1 MKQCFKRAIALA
13 LVLLLI
19 FSVGIPG
26 QTFAEE
32 EDTFQ
37 QSSGDTADKS
47 PSSDNSLDKP
57 DPDASQ
63 SGQSQEPDPDASQSG
78 QSQESDP
85 DASQSGQPQDPAPEA
100 SPSGQSQES
109 DPEASP
115 SGQPQESDPDASQSG
130 QSQESDPDASQSG
143 QSQEPDP
150 EASQSGQ
157 SQEPDPEASQS
168 GQSQEPEYE
177 ERLLELGPGQE
188 ELIDFGP
195 DAVITLE
202 EVSSEF
208 IAFSAQEGKLSIC
221 ALKAGQDSFKA
232 YVVSPTLEL
241 HIEYI
246 VTVSQQV
253 DNSDD
258 TQQEETEMVTATF
271 VYGEEKTE
279 TLQYDK
285 GSPLGAL
292 PQPQA
297 PEGYSFLGWEY
308 TDSQGD
314 PQYAGEDTLI
324 SEDTLYTARFSETAV
339 PALVPNSLNSGRD
352 ADSATGTITFY
363 IAIDGAW
370 VSLGSREMTAR
381 KVSVFSNGTETRYCL
396 TAEQLESV
404 YRAYGFVAADMT
416 ENSRLFPHTR
426 PGNPTIYGDRMVR
439 EYEGVLYSPM
449 LTDGVDCDVYYLPN
463 AKQNS
468 YSDNRDSYASSN
480 SFYTVEVMDPGNKV
494 YGQNESLPPTAYVLT
509 GKDYTV
515 KVRAAEGVTWQCV
528 DKNGT
533 KVDSTEA
540 DGIVSFTINNIS
552 QSYTVS
558 PALGES
564 ETLITY
570 HINLPH
576 EPSDPEY
583 RCPTIEGKEI
593 HQLVEPETLHDVL
606 APSHDEYFYYHG
618 KYLGTATFQGWQ
630 VEDTSILLQPG
641 DKHDL
646 TNHNGSLTL
655 KAQWE
660 TKEGGVQQYPLQSS
674 IVNFYVALTAIP
686 EGGTSW
692 TGSITSSSF
701 TGSVFSSD
709 CGVTGQL
716 AIEKHLYQKV
726 DGQQYFV
733 LGNTSGVDL
742 NNTHTSIVSNLTQGY
757 SRKGSDN
764 NTYTF
769 KLNFPSDE
777 EILRNIRSLM
787 SSGGQT
793 LTLNGKTILAEDLT
807 SANFT
812 IKWYVFKVDKTD
824 GWHVDGILV
833 AKTGMMQI
841 SKTFSGDQDVVQA
854 IKNGNYSIKVEAQ
867 PNTDFTPPHFGAT
880 LTLADA
886 DSHDPAS
893 DTYTWQVDVDQYLDY
908 KITEQNYQYQNEQ
921 ADHVQTAARYR
932 VYNSKFGQNTGGYKD
947 YPEGGITVTG
957 QSAAQSGQHL
967 TLSFINTYTKPGTM
981 SIIKMDALTQ
991 SPMPNIEFEI
1001 KKAGDEDFTLYNLG
1015 NSHYSID
1022 PADGNNPQPTN
1033 TIITDASGQAFLY
1046 LGTGSGTFTFT
1057 FTEEVPKGYDDP
1069 GKITVVMD
1077 ASGGIDSAKAANSD
1091 GNRVYAQAENS
1102 ELQINNYSKL
1112 VHLTV
1117 EKEWLDDENSPVTL
1131 QLYYNGQNMAADFK
1145 KELSGDT
1152 WTHTFN
1158 KTVPLYMGGSLV
1170 EYSLLETE
1178 IGDWSYSKEYGGD
1191 GYRYYDV
1198 DYTPMQYLDVSGNVT
1213 DDPDLAD
1220 KILLKVSNRRST
1232 GQLSISK
1239 TDQNGAPLPGAVFYL
1254 YPAENAESGNP
1265 PEVIKGQ
1272 DGNYTIPDLTLA
1284 SEASSNEEGRVSFAD
1299 IHTGNYY
1306 LIEHMAPE
1314 NYRSTGSLYLVE
1326 LQSAYSFV
1334 LKQWDGTGW
1343 ATVPSKSISNE
1354 LQYVSVNI
1362 QKIVKG
1368 SLGIFSKS
1376 FEFKVTSDNPM
1387 KESPDYKLSNG
1398 GKTATFSLKHGEG
1411 LNIIAEVG
1419 STLTITEPNP
1429 DGYTM
1434 SIATADGPL
1443 SDGSYTVPSDGTKY
1457 VDIVVTNTKDVKID
1471 TGIVLDS
1478 LPYVLILAL
1487 AGTGGLLLIKKGRR
1501 RRDR

>member
-1 MKQCFKRAIALA
+1 M
-13 LVLLLI
+13 
-19 FSVGIPG
+19 
-26 QTFAEE
+26 
-32 EDTFQ
+32 
-37 QSSGDTADKS
+37 
-47 PSSDNSLDKP
+47 
-57 DPDASQ
+57 
-63 SGQSQEPDPDASQSG
+63 
-78 QSQESDP
+78 
-85 DASQSGQPQDPAPEA
+85 
-100 SPSGQSQES
+100 
-109 DPEASP
+109 
-115 SGQPQESDPDASQSG
+115 
-130 QSQESDPDASQSG
+130 
-143 QSQEPDP
+143 
-150 EASQSGQ
+150 
-157 SQEPDPEASQS
+157 
-168 GQSQEPEYE
+168 
-177 ERLLELGPGQE
+177 
-188 ELIDFGP
+188 
-195 DAVITLE
+195 
-202 EVSSEF
+202 
-208 IAFSAQEGKLSIC
+208 
-221 ALKAGQDSFKA
+221 
-232 YVVSPTLEL
+232 
-241 HIEYI
+241 
-246 VTVSQQV
+246 
-253 DNSDD
+253 
-258 TQQEETEMVTATF
+258 
-271 VYGEEKTE
+271 
-279 TLQYDK
+279 
-285 GSPLGAL
+285 
-292 PQPQA
+292 
-297 PEGYSFLGWEY
+297 
-308 TDSQGD
+308 
-314 PQYAGEDTLI
+314 
-324 SEDTLYTARFSETAV
+324 
-339 PALVPNSLNSGRD
+339 NSGRD

-416 ENSRLFPHTR
+416 ENSRLFPHAR
-426 PGNPTIYGDRMVR
+426 PGNPTIYGNRMVM

-540 DGIVSFTINNIS
+540 EGIVSFTINNIS
-552 QSYTVS
+552 QPYTVS
-558 PALGES
+558 PVLGQD

-570 HINLPH
+570 YIELPH

-630 VEDTSILLQPG
+630 VEGTNTLLQPG

-646 TNHNGSLTL
+646 TDHNGSLTL

-709 CGVTGQL
+709 CGVLGQL
-716 AIEKHLYQKV
+716 AIEKHLYQKD

-733 LGNTSGVDL
+733 LGDTSGVDL
-742 NNTHTSIVSNLTQGY
+742 NKTHTSIVSNLTQGY
-757 SRKGSDN
+757 SREGNDDKQ
-764 NTYTF
+764 YTF

-777 EILRNIRSLM
+777 EVLRHIRSLV
-787 SSGGQT
+787 SGGNHT
-793 LTLNGKTILAEDLT
+793 LTLNGKTILVEDLT

-812 IKWYVFKVDKTD
+812 IKWYVFKVDVTD

-833 AKTGMMQI
+833 AKTGHMRI
-841 SKTFSGDQDVVQA
+841 TKTFSGDQDVVKK
-854 IKNGNYSIKVEAQ
+854 IKNGDYAIQLAAQ
-867 PNTDFTPPHFGAT
+867 PITDFTPPHSGYT
-880 LTLADA
+880 LTLANA
-886 DSHDPAS
+886 VHDPAS
-893 DTYTWQVDVDQYLDY
+893 DTYTWQVEVDQYLDY
-908 KITEQNYQYQNEQ
+908 KVTELNYHYQNEQ
-921 ADHVQTAARYR
+921 PEHVQTAARYR
-932 VYNSKFGQNTGGYKD
+932 VYNSKFSGQNTDGYQDYTGGD
-947 YPEGGITVTG
+947 ITVTG
-957 QSAAQSGQHL
+957 QSAAQSGQQL

-1001 KKAGDEDFTLYNLG
+1001 KKVGYENFTLYNLG
-1015 NSHYSID
+1015 NSHYSIES
-1022 PADGNNPQPTN
+1022 ADGNSPTPTN
-1033 TIITDASGQAFLY
+1033 TIVTDASGQAFLY
-1046 LGTGSGTFTFT
+1046 LGAGSGTSTFT
-1057 FTEEVPKGYDDP
+1057 FTEKVPKGYDNP

-1077 ASGGIDSAKAANSD
+1077 AAGGIISASAANSKAD
-1091 GNRVYAQAENS
+1091 NRVYTQVNGS
-1102 ELQINNYSKL
+1102 ELQINNYSRL
-1112 VHLTV
+1112 VPLTV
-1117 EKEWLDDENSPVTL
+1117 KKNWLDGENSPVTL

-1152 WTHTFN
+1152 WTDTFKN
-1158 KTVPLYMGGSLV
+1158 YVPLYMGGSLV

-1178 IGDWSYSKEYGGD
+1178 IGDWSYSEQLGGD

-1198 DYTPMQYLDVSGNVT
+1198 KYTPMKYLNDSGNVT
-1213 DDPDLAD
+1213 DDPEEA
-1220 KILLKVSNRRST
+1220 KQILLEVSNRRST

-1239 TDQNGAPLPGAVFYL
+1239 LDQRGQPLPGAVFYL
-1254 YPAENAESGNP
+1254 YPAENTDDGSLPDCVQVKKDQN
-1265 PEVIKGQ
+1265 
-1272 DGNYTIPDLTLA
+1272 GNYIIDSQAKPHQAVSD
-1284 SEASSNEEGRVSFAD
+1284 SEGRVSFVG
-1299 IHTGNYY
+1299 IPTGNYY
-1306 LIEHMAPE
+1306 LIEHQSPP
-1314 NYRSTGSLYLVE
+1314 NYYGTDSLFLVE
-1326 LQSAYSFV
+1326 LQSEFSFV
-1334 LKQWDGTGW
+1334 LKQWKDTGW
-1343 ATVPSKSISNE
+1343 VTVQSRSISNE

-1368 SLGIFSKS
+1368 SFGLFSKS
-1376 FEFKVTSDNPM
+1376 FEFSVSSDRPM
-1387 KESPDYKLSNG
+1387 KESPGYMLSNG
-1398 GKTATFSLKHGEG
+1398 GKTATFSLRHREG

-1419 STLTITEPNP
+1419 STLTITETNP
-1429 DGYTM
+1429 DGYAM
-1434 SIATADGPL
+1434 SIALADGTPI
-1443 SDGSYTVPSDGTKY
+1443 DGSYIVPSDGTRY
-1457 VDIVVTNTKDVKID
+1457 VDIVVTNTKNANID